1 MAHPYPTRGM
11 CRGGDAGYLMVVN
24 KRLALILAALLPAA
38 AGALGLGEAEVISR
52 LNQPLNAHIP
62 VLAASAD
69 DLKDL
74 TVTLAPRDAFER
86 LHLDRPAFLSNLNFR
101 VSRDPSGRLQVDV
114 RSTQPVTEPF
124 VTFLVA
130 VDWPRGHLVREYTL
144 LIDPPVFEAQPTA
157 PTPTLAPASGVSG
170 ASAGAIERAPAAAT
184 ATAEV
189 PTTASEH
196 RVVAGE
202 TLSSVVRAQGYSA
215 AADVNRALVATFRA
229 NPSAFDGN
237 INRLHRGALLRL
249 PPKSEWSQLGVD
261 EATTEVHRQV
271 GAWKEGH
278 SEARLRLVVPKNP
291 PAAATTEPGSAP
303 SAASTGTNTAEM
315 AEVRRLLELK
325 NAELARL
332 QAELAQKTPKS
343 TPAPVATP
351 APAPAAE
358 PTPTPAP
365 VTAAPATAAAP
376 VPSPS
381 SVPTAPV
388 APRKLTSTP
397 VPPVSEPGLL
407 DVLMDNALTLIGGT
421 LGVLLLALIG
431 LKWRAR
437 QRAGNAEPET
447 DAAATPDWGT
457 PHPMDGDPL
466 QTHPRLSATP
476 RSEADARQRIEVTEH
491 DDESGEYQPPPF
503 NALTTQAIPHSA
515 TPGSPPLDSR
525 LGAESSI
532 TLHHMD
538 PLAEADFHIA
548 YGLYTQAADILKL
561 AIELDPTRSDLSLKL
576 LEVYF
581 VAGDTAAFLD
591 AARTLDRGAL
601 DAAAWD
607 RVAVMGRQ
615 IAPND
620 PLFAGRL
627 DSAVPMDLDL
637 DGGLALG
644 GLDLEIAGG
653 DTLVPDGATGAI
665 GATGAS
671 DFHLELERDLL
682 DLSATLDPG
691 AHGFGTESA
700 PTPAAPAAAQPME
713 TTSEIDL
720 EDLGI
725 PDDVLQALPA
735 DASTRTDTVLA
746 PRLAE
751 EPTRLMPSLHDED
764 SLTARMPSIAETATP
779 ADDDESA
786 DALLAEAS
794 RLLEQHWSS
803 TASSVE
809 PTPGATEPPP
819 SVAATPDAEDIVL
832 SDVDDDS
839 IHPTAAVPIVPSS
852 ALPESDHRAS
862 IAGLRMDELNLGDE
876 PLEFDLDDLA
886 RALQDDTL
894 AQPGLDRSRFATDLV
909 ATGLHVQPPAVH
921 ADADDYLPEDDVS
934 RSRIHDLDLPDLDP
948 VTLSEVGTKLDLARA
963 YLDMGDPDGA
973 RAILDEVMS
982 EGSPSQKSEAQR
994 ILETLPG

>member
-1 MAHPYPTRGM
+1 LESVGCRFCCEALPTAYPNPTQGIG
-11 CRGGDAGYLMVVN
+11 CAGDAGYLMVVN
-24 KRLALILAALLPAA
+24 KRLAVILAALLPAA
-38 AGALGLGEAEVISR
+38 AGALGLGEADVSSR
-52 LNQPLNAHIP
+52 LNQPLNAHIQI
-62 VLAASAD
+62 LAAGAD

-74 TVTLAPRDAFER
+74 TVSLAPREAFER
-86 LHLDRPAFLSNLNFR
+86 QGLDRPAFLNALSFR
-101 VSRDPSGRLQVDV
+101 VSRDAAGHVQVDV

-124 VTFLVA
+124 LTFLVA

-144 LIDPPVFEAQPTA
+144 LIDPPVFEAQPST
-157 PTPTLAPASGVSG
+157 PTPLMAPASGVS
-170 ASAGAIERAPAAAT
+170 AAPAGAIDRAPAAPA
-184 ATAEV
+184 
-189 PTTASEH
+189 TTAAPASGPLEH
-196 RVVAGE
+196 RVQAGE
-202 TLSSVVRAQGYSA
+202 TLSSVVRSQGYSA

-261 EATTEVHRQV
+261 EATAEVHRQV
-271 GAWKEGH
+271 GAWKGGH
-278 SEARLRLVVPKNP
+278 REARLRLVVPKNP
-291 PAAATTEPGSAP
+291 PTAARAAAP
-303 SAASTGTNTAEM
+303 SPAASASGASSAEV

-332 QAELAQKTPKS
+332 QAELAQRKAPTPP
-343 TPAPVATP
+343 PAQPV
-351 APAPAAE
+351 PAPAAAS
-358 PTPTPAP
+358 P
-365 VTAAPATAAAP
+365 TAAAP
-376 VPSPS
+376 L
-381 SVPTAPV
+381 PTAPSAAAT
-388 APRKLTSTP
+388 APKTDAPARKLTSTP
-397 VPPVSEPGLL
+397 VPPVSEPGVL

-421 LGVLLLALIG
+421 LGVLVLVLVG

-437 QRAGNAEPET
+437 QRREATEVEPESVT
-447 DAAATPDWGT
+447 GGDWGAARSL
-457 PHPMDGDPL
+457 DGDPL

-476 RSEADARQRIEVTEH
+476 RSEFEARQRIEVSEH
-491 DDESGEYQPPPF
+491 EDESDEFQPPPF
-503 NALTTQAIPHSA
+503 NALSTQAIPHSA

-532 TLHHMD
+532 TLHHTD

-561 AIELDPTRSDLSLKL
+561 AMELDPSRSDLTLKL

-581 VAGDTAAFLD
+581 VAGDTASFLSTARLLDRSTLD
-591 AARTLDRGAL
+591 AAS
-601 DAAAWD
+601 WD

-615 IAPND
+615 IAPSD

-627 DSAVPMDLDL
+627 QSDVPMDLDL

-653 DTLVPDGATGAI
+653 DTLVPDVPSEPAD
-665 GATGAS
+665 AS
-671 DFHLELERDLL
+671 DFHLQLERDLL

-691 AHGFGTESA
+691 AGLSANEATQPPTVHG
-700 PTPAAPAAAQPME
+700 AAPAAE

-725 PDDVLQALPA
+725 PDDVLKGLPV
-735 DASTRTDTVLA
+735 DETGRTDTVLA
-746 PRLAE
+746 PRPDE
-751 EPTRLMPSLHDED
+751 HTRRMPSLRDED
-764 SLTARMPSIAETATP
+764 SLTVRMPSIADLP
-779 ADDDESA
+779 AAAEGEDSA
-786 DALLAEAS
+786 EDLLAEAS
-794 RLLEQHWSS
+794 RLLEQHWSAPAPS
-803 TASSVE
+803 ADGAPMATDTAAPV
-809 PTPGATEPPP
+809 P
-819 SVAATPDAEDIVL
+819 AAEEEEIVL
-832 SDVDDDS
+832 SQDNDDS
-839 IHPTAAVPIVPSS
+839 IHPTAAVPIVPPT
-852 ALPESDHRAS
+852 ALADQDHRAS

-894 AQPGLDRSRFATDLV
+894 AQPGLDRSRFASDLV